1 MGSVNNQFRNFEEV
15 CRYGSEVSLYVAELA
30 KDEIQDLFDKFEKM
44 VKNDVGDRSFLTY
57 DEVDFLFHEFRKQNK
72 IYFYK

>member
-1 MGSVNNQFRNFEEV
+1 MGSVKNQFRNFEEV
-15 CRYGSEVSLYVAELA
+15 CRYGSEVSLSVAELA

-44 VKNDVGDRSFLTY
+44 IKEELQIRRLSY